1 MASISRWFSP
11 TPGSSFWTFEI
22 CHACARVLLGP
33 ALMGLG
39 LTALAQEPGAVPEQH
54 APAQQASDDA
64 AQAPPSGWRLV
75 DKRLGVAWWH
85 YREPVMRL
93 QGPALTLQLGL
104 LTPAVPG
111 MPDRV
116 GGEIMLAR
124 VDYSSDGTGQM
135 SGVPAVG
142 WRAHALWDM
151 PPVSRQPW
159 QLGLQY
165 EGLWND
171 LRGTSSTGHRGYE
184 RLSNKLWLLAQTA
197 PLPQAELQLGLLL
210 RGWQDSWLS
219 QANQRLPDITN
230 VQHKGVTLRYRHSPW
245 LIGSRPV
252 FPWLRY
258 TQVAESDKVGI
269 QRWHEPRNRSMEMGL
284 EAQF

>member
-1 MASISRWFSP
+1 MNFRHF
-11 TPGSSFWTFEI
+11 GQ
-22 CHACARVLLGP
+22 V
-33 ALMGLG
+33 ALA
-39 LTALAQEPGAVPEQH
+39 LTALHGSAHVMAQEEQPSA
-54 APAQQASDDA
+54 APAPMHHWSVTDRHWGL
-64 AQAPPSGWRLV
+64 GW
-75 DKRLGVAWWH
+75 WT
-85 YREPVMRL
+85 YSEPAMRL

-104 LTPAVPG
+104 QTSAVPG

-142 WRAHALWDM
+142 WRTHALWDM
-151 PPVSRQPW
+151 PADSRQPW

-245 LIGSRPV
+245 WIGSRPV

-258 TQVAESDKVGI
+258 TQVAESDKVGS
-269 QRWHEPRNRSMEMGL
+269 QRWYEPRNQTLELGMGVR
-284 EAQF
+284 F

>member
-1 MASISRWFSP
+1 MQLRP
-11 TPGSSFWTFEI
+11 DLGSVTDRHW
-22 CHACARVLLGP
+22 
-33 ALMGLG
+33 GLG
-39 LTALAQEPGAVPEQH
+39 WWTYSEPA
-54 APAQQASDDA
+54 
-64 AQAPPSGWRLV
+64 
-75 DKRLGVAWWH
+75 
-85 YREPVMRL
+85 MRL
-93 QGPALTLQLGL
+93 QGPALTL
-104 LTPAVPG
+104 
-111 MPDRV
+111 
-116 GGEIMLAR
+116 
-124 VDYSSDGTGQM
+124 
-135 SGVPAVG
+135 
-142 WRAHALWDM
+142 
-151 PPVSRQPW
+151 

-245 LIGSRPV
+245 WIGSRPV

-258 TQVAESDKVGI
+258 TQVAESDKVGS
-269 QRWHEPRNRSMEMGL
+269 QRWYEPRNRSMELGL
-284 EAQF
+284 EVQF